1 MSVPT
6 VLENILAFLQGIP
19 AERVRQVHLAG
30 HSQGRDIL
38 IDSHDSPVCTGVWE
52 LYAQA
57 MTRLGPVA
65 TMIERDDEI
74 PPLAELLQELSWP
87 RM

>member
-1 MSVPT
+1 
-6 VLENILAFLQGIP
+6 
-19 AERVRQVHLAG
+19 
-30 HSQGRDIL
+30 
-38 IDSHDSPVCTGVWE
+38 VCTGVWE

-74 PPLAELLQELSWP
+74 PPLAELLQELAMA
-87 RM
+87 RTLGAQR